1 MKLFVRYGLPAMV
14 VIGGIVAIALSSD
27 ESRWEGGAA
36 IIGAGLAVWLLNFFY
51 RLGASGDRERDA
63 EEEARVYYDL
73 HGRWPDEEP
82 REPTQ

>member
-1 MKLFVRYGLPAMV
+1 MKAFVRYWLPALV
-14 VIGGIVAIALSSD
+14 VAGGIVAVALGSD
-27 ESRWEGGAA
+27 DARWEGGAA
-36 IIGAGLAVWLLNFFY
+36 IIGAGLAVGLLNFFY

-63 EEEARVYYDL
+63 EERAREYYDE